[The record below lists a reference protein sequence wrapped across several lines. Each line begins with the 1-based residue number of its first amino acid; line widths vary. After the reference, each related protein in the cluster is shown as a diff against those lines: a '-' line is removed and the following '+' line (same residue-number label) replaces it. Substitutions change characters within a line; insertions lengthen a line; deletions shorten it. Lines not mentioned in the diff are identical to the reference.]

1 MRFDVLT
8 LFPEA
13 FASYFKVSVLKRAQ
27 DQGLFSLNFHDIRAY
42 SEDKHQKV
50 DDTPCGGG
58 AGMVMTCQPL
68 FSALAAVKKINRGPV
83 IFLSP
88 RGQTFNQKKAA
99 ALAALPEMIL
109 LCGRYEGVDQR
120 VVDAWV
126 DEEISLG
133 DFVVTGGELPAMM
146 IMDAVSRLIPGVLG
160 ADESAREES
169 FSDALQGRKEY
180 PHYTKPAVFQGR
192 SVPEVLL
199 SGNHS
204 AIAKWRREN
213 RGDSIQKESKPL

>member
-13 FASYFKVSVLKRAQ
+13 FDSYFKLSVLKRAQ
-27 DQGLFSLNFHDIRAY
+27 DQGLISLNFHDIRTY

-68 FSALAAVKKINRGPV
+68 FSALTALKKINAGPV

-88 RGQTFNQKKAA
+88 RGENFTQKKAA
-99 ALAALPEMIL
+99 AFATLPEMIL

-120 VVDAWV
+120 VVDTWV

-146 IMDAVSRLIPGVLG
+146 IIDAVSRLIPGVLG
-160 ADESAREES
+160 DDESSREES
-169 FSDALQGRKEY
+169 FSEALQGRKEY
-180 PHYTKPAVFQGR
+180 PHYTKPAIFQGLC
-192 SVPEVLL
+192 VPPVLL
-199 SGNHS
+199 SGNHA
-204 AIAKWRREN
+204 AISKWRQEN
-213 RGDSIQKESKPL
+213 SGDNIQNRNKPL